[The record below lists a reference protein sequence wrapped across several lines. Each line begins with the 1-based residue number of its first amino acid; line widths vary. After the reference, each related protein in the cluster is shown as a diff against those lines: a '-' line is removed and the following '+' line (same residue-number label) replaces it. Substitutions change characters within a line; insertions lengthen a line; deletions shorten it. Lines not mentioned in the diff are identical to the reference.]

1 MKNIKIMNFN
11 YIGKTDV
18 STIAS
23 KVKKINIWDDYIFRQ
38 KTYDVHKYTKTIP
51 LIFDEDFRNHNP
63 TYHFNYSIY
72 KNEMNKFKNIFSKKF
87 GKGYIIRA
95 LLVNLEAQKNIP
107 NHIDNSF
114 SLDICKRI
122 HIPIITNNKV
132 IFNVGEEKI
141 NLKKGEMWEIN
152 NSKKIHSVKNNSKS
166 DRVHLIIDWVT
177 E

>member
-1 MKNIKIMNFN
+1 MNFN
-11 YIGKTDV
+11 YIGKTNI
-18 STIAS
+18 TTLKNKI
-23 KVKKINIWDDYIFRQ
+23 KKITEWDKYTFRQ
-38 KTYDVHKYTKTIP
+38 KTYDVHKHTRTIP
-51 LIFDEDFRNHNP
+51 LIFDEDFRHENP
-63 TYHFNYSIY
+63 TYHFDYKTY
-72 KNEMNKFKNIFSKKF
+72 KNEINKFKNIFSKKF

-95 LLVNLEAQKNIP
+95 ILVNLRAQKNIP
-107 NHIDNSF
+107 NHIDNSA

-132 IFNVGEEKI
+132 FFNVGGERI

-152 NSKKIHSVKNNSKS
+152 NTKKTHAVENNSRF

>member
-1 MKNIKIMNFN
+1 MNFN
-11 YIGKTDV
+11 YIGKTNVNTLVD
-18 STIAS
+18 
-23 KVKKINIWDDYIFRQ
+23 KVKKITEWDKYTFRQ

-51 LIFDEDFRNHNP
+51 LIFDEDFRHKNP
-63 TYHFNYSIY
+63 TYRFGY
-72 KNEMNKFKNIFSKKF
+72 KLCENEINKFKNIFLKKF

-95 LLVNLEAQKNIP
+95 ILVNLEAEKNIP
-107 NHIDNSF
+107 NHIDNSP

-132 IFNVGEEKI
+132 FFSVGEERM

-152 NSKKIHSVKNNSKS
+152 NTKKIHSVENNSKF